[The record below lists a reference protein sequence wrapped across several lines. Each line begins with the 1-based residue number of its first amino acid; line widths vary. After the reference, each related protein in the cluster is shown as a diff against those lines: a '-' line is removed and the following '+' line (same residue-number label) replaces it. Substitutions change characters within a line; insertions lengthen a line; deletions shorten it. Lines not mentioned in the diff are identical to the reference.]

1 MKKILLILF
10 LFLSC
15 YIIYAKTYDDKKFYL
30 AVGDGITAGYN
41 DIIINYL
48 DNLDIL
54 KEYNNSFIN
63 KDYRIKDLI
72 RVIKYNEEMNINN
85 KSVSIHYLLKEADI
99 ITLSIEMNDIYYK
112 LNNNT
117 KDIYSYVNE
126 MINDME
132 ILLDSIKK
140 YSCNKVIVLG
150 YYNITNK
157 NNDIFTY
164 LNYKVKSLVETYGYD
179 YIELANII
187 NNEHLQSTDNYY
199 LNEEGNQLIS
209 KLIVEKFKNS

>member
-63 KDYRIKDLI
+63 TFSYGPS
-72 RVIKYNEEMNINN
+72 YF
-85 KSVSIHYLLKEADI
+85 
-99 ITLSIEMNDIYYK
+99 YYE
-112 LNNNT
+112 
-117 KDIYSYVNE
+117 S
-126 MINDME
+126 
-132 ILLDSIKK
+132 
-140 YSCNKVIVLG
+140 
-150 YYNITNK
+150 
-157 NNDIFTY
+157 
-164 LNYKVKSLVETYGYD
+164 
-179 YIELANII
+179 
-187 NNEHLQSTDNYY
+187 EHLTD
-199 LNEEGNQLIS
+199 
-209 KLIVEKFKNS
+209 KEKQKIKELL